1 MLFQIWSVFYDC
13 ASWNRR
19 GNQEKAI
26 HMFLKH
32 NLVYNVQP
40 FRMYHFP
47 QVLQLW
53 GANCL
58 SFFRNR
64 SCLQFLGRGLLHP
77 SKADL
82 PRSLIWLEGLKK
94 GDPRS
99 VWPIRRSPPRNAEH
113 LENLCTL
120 WNWTTRKMTS
130 NFWKM
135 HAIGRIIRSSSSSPY
150 TGKCTTLSTH
160 FQSKVMLLFVFLL
173 FLFLG

>member
-40 FRMYHFP
+40 FRMYHFS

-82 PRSLIWLEGLKK
+82 PRSSIWLEGLKK
-94 GDPRS
+94 GTQGVCDRS
-99 VWPIRRSPPRNAEH
+99 DEARQETQS
-113 LENLCTL
+113 
-120 WNWTTRKMTS
+120 TS
-130 NFWKM
+130 KTYA
-135 HAIGRIIRSSSSSPY
+135 HCGIGRHERWRR
-150 TGKCTTLSTH
+150 TFEKCMPLEGSLGHPAHLHTRGNAQH
-160 FQSKVMLLFVFLL
+160 FQRISKAR
-173 FLFLG
+173 